1 MWKGRTIRKIVAVV
15 LAVLMTGM
23 LLTACTENKNGQQDA
38 ADAEDY
44 IKVGIVIPQTGVLTA
59 FGAGTEEM
67 TQYALDQINEA
78 GGLEV
83 DGTVKK
89 LKLFVGDSQ
98 SEPEKARQ
106 VAQQMIS
113 GQNVDVMLTSHTADT
128 TVPVS
133 EACEEAGILCLSVDT
148 PDEAWA
154 ASDHQYSYH
163 AGFNTENELLCFLD
177 AWKAAG
183 VTSGKIGVMHADDA
197 EGQAM
202 MAAITAFAAA
212 YGYEICDPGA
222 YTPGTS
228 NYSAMV
234 RRLKEKDCEIVAGV
248 MLTSDFGTFYRKL
261 KASGYMPEV
270 CTVAKAALFEED
282 VAAVGAD
289 RLCSEVWWTTEY
301 PYVSSISGESCEEIG
316 QQWLKLTK
324 DSYVSAL
331 AGYDY
336 ANVEILYQIL
346 KEAKSLDIEKLCA
359 AADTLDTETV
369 IGRVRFNEQHYSVQ
383 SLVTGQWIYN
393 EDGTWSRYI
402 IANTQVPDCS
412 VTSEFRKIK

>member
-163 AGFNTENELLCFLD
+163 AGFNTENELL
-177 AWKAAG
+177 
-183 VTSGKIGVMHADDA
+183 
-197 EGQAM
+197 
-202 MAAITAFAAA
+202 
-212 YGYEICDPGA
+212 
-222 YTPGTS
+222 
-228 NYSAMV
+228 
-234 RRLKEKDCEIVAGV
+234 
-248 MLTSDFGTFYRKL
+248 
-261 KASGYMPEV
+261 
-270 CTVAKAALFEED
+270 
-282 VAAVGAD
+282 
-289 RLCSEVWWTTEY
+289 
-301 PYVSSISGESCEEIG
+301 
-316 QQWLKLTK
+316 
-324 DSYVSAL
+324 
-331 AGYDY
+331 
-336 ANVEILYQIL
+336 
-346 KEAKSLDIEKLCA
+346 
-359 AADTLDTETV
+359 
-369 IGRVRFNEQHYSVQ
+369 
-383 SLVTGQWIYN
+383 
-393 EDGTWSRYI
+393 
-402 IANTQVPDCS
+402 
-412 VTSEFRKIK
+412 

>member
-113 GQNVDVMLTSHTADT
+113 DQNVDVMLTSHTADT

-133 EACEEAGILCLSVDT
+133 EACEEAGILCCLWIRRMKHGRHRTIST
-148 PDEAWA
+148 
-154 ASDHQYSYH
+154 
-163 AGFNTENELLCFLD
+163 
-177 AWKAAG
+177 
-183 VTSGKIGVMHADDA
+183 
-197 EGQAM
+197 
-202 MAAITAFAAA
+202 AIMRDLIQRT
-212 YGYEICDPGA
+212 
-222 YTPGTS
+222 
-228 NYSAMV
+228 N
-234 RRLKEKDCEIVAGV
+234 
-248 MLTSDFGTFYRKL
+248 
-261 KASGYMPEV
+261 
-270 CTVAKAALFEED
+270 
-282 VAAVGAD
+282 
-289 RLCSEVWWTTEY
+289 
-301 PYVSSISGESCEEIG
+301 
-316 QQWLKLTK
+316 
-324 DSYVSAL
+324 
-331 AGYDY
+331 
-336 ANVEILYQIL
+336 
-346 KEAKSLDIEKLCA
+346 
-359 AADTLDTETV
+359 
-369 IGRVRFNEQHYSVQ
+369 
-383 SLVTGQWIYN
+383 
-393 EDGTWSRYI
+393 
-402 IANTQVPDCS
+402 CS
-412 VTSEFRKIK
+412 VFWMHGKQQV

>member
-1 MWKGRTIRKIVAVV
+1 MRKGQNFGKSVAVV
-15 LAVLMTGM
+15 FLLLCIGM
-23 LLTACTENKNGQQDA
+23 FAACTGKMIGKQEMDDSENV
-38 ADAEDY
+38 

-67 TQYALDQINEA
+67 TQYALDQINKA
-78 GGLEV
+78 GGMEV

-89 LKLFVGDSQ
+89 LKLVVADSQ
-98 SEPEKARQ
+98 SDPQKAKRA
-106 VAQQMIS
+106 AQQLIS
-113 GQNVDVMLTSHTADT
+113 EQNIDVMLTSHTADT

-154 ASDHQYSYH
+154 ASEHRYSYH

-183 VTSGKIGVMHADDA
+183 VTDGKIGVMHADDA

-202 MAAITAFAAA
+202 MEAITAFAAD
-212 YGYEICDPGA
+212 YGYEVYDPGA
-222 YTPGTS
+222 YTPGTF
-228 NYSAMV
+228 NYSAIV
-234 RRLKEKDCEIVAGV
+234 RSLKDENCEVVAGV

-261 KASGYMPEV
+261 KASGYRPEV

-282 VAAVGAD
+282 VAAAGAD
-289 RLCSEVWWTTEY
+289 RLCSEVWWTPEF
-301 PYVSSISGESCEEIG
+301 PYVSSISGVNCEAIG
-316 QQWLKLTK
+316 QEWLELTG
-324 DSYVSAL
+324 DTYVSAL

-359 AADTLDTETV
+359 AADALDTETV
-369 IGRVRFNEQHYSVQ
+369 IGRIQFNEQHYSVQ
-383 SLVTGQWIYN
+383 NLVTGQWIYN

-402 IANTQVPDCS
+402 IANTQVSDCP
-412 VTSEFRKIK
+412 VTSQFN

>member
-1 MWKGRTIRKIVAVV
+1 MRKGQNFGKSVAVV
-15 LAVLMTGM
+15 FLLLCIGM
-23 LLTACTENKNGQQDA
+23 FTAYAGKTTGQQDIG
-38 ADAEDY
+38 DSENT
-44 IKVGIVIPQTGVLTA
+44 IRVGIVIPQTGVLTA

-67 TQYALDQINEA
+67 TQYALDQINES
-78 GGLEV
+78 GGVEV

-89 LKLFVGDSQ
+89 LKLVVADSQ
-98 SEPEKARQ
+98 SDPQEAKQAAKQ
-106 VAQQMIS
+106 LIS
-113 GQNVDVMLTSHTADT
+113 EQNIDVMLTSHTADT

-133 EACEEAGILCLSVDT
+133 EVCEEAGILCLSVDT

-154 ASDHQYSYH
+154 ASEHRYSYH

-183 VTSGKIGVMHADDA
+183 VTNGKISVMHADDA

-202 MAAITAFAAA
+202 MEAITAFAAS
-212 YGYEICDPGA
+212 YGYEVYDPGA

-228 NYSAMV
+228 NYSAIV
-234 RRLKEKDCEIVAGV
+234 QSLKDEECEVVAGV

-261 KASGYMPEV
+261 KASGYRPEV

-282 VAAVGAD
+282 VAAAGAD
-289 RLCSEVWWTTEY
+289 RLCSEVWWTPEY
-301 PYVSSISGESCEEIG
+301 PYVSSISGENCEEIG
-316 QQWLKLTK
+316 QQWLELTG
-324 DSYVSAL
+324 DTYVSAL

-336 ANVEILYQIL
+336 ANVEILYQVL

-359 AADTLDTETV
+359 AADALDTETV
-369 IGRVRFNEQHYSVQ
+369 IGRIQFNEQHYSVQ
-383 SLVTGQWIYN
+383 NLVTGQWIYN

-402 IANTQVPDCS
+402 IANTQVPDCPI
-412 VTSEFRKIK
+412 TSQFN

>member
-23 LLTACTENKNGQQDA
+23 LLTACTENKNGQQD

-212 YGYEICDPGA
+212 YGYEICDPG
-222 YTPGTS
+222 TS

-234 RRLKEKDCEIVAGV
+234 RRLKEEDCEIVAGV

-359 AADTLDTETV
+359 AADTLDMETV

-402 IANTQVPDCS
+402 IANTQVPDCP

>member
-1 MWKGRTIRKIVAVV
+1 MRKGRNIGKSVVVVFFLLCIGMLVACMGKTARQQDTGDSENTIR
-15 LAVLMTGM
+15 
-23 LLTACTENKNGQQDA
+23 
-38 ADAEDY
+38 
-44 IKVGIVIPQTGVLTA
+44 VGIVIPQTGVLTA
-59 FGAGTEEM
+59 LGAGTEEM

-78 GGLEV
+78 GGMEV
-83 DGTVKK
+83 DGAVKK
-89 LKLFVGDSQ
+89 LKLVVADSQ
-98 SEPEKARQ
+98 SDPQKAKQ
-106 VAQQMIS
+106 AAQQLIS
-113 GQNVDVMLTSHTADT
+113 EQNIDVMLTSHTADT

-154 ASDHQYSYH
+154 ASEHHYSYH

-183 VTSGKIGVMHADDA
+183 VTDGKIGVMHADDA

-202 MAAITAFAAA
+202 MEAITTFAAD
-212 YGYEICDPGA
+212 YGYEVYDPGA

-228 NYSAMV
+228 NYSAIV
-234 RRLKEKDCEIVAGV
+234 RSLKDENCEVVAGV

-261 KASGYMPEV
+261 KASGFLPEV

-282 VAAVGAD
+282 VAAAGAD
-289 RLCSEVWWTTEY
+289 RLCSEVWWTPEY

-316 QQWLKLTK
+316 QQWIELTG
-324 DSYVSAL
+324 DTYVSAL

-359 AADTLDTETV
+359 AADALDTETV
-369 IGRVRFNEQHYSVQ
+369 IGRIQFNEQHYSVQ
-383 SLVTGQWIYN
+383 NLVTGQWIYN

-402 IANTQVPDCS
+402 IANTQVPDCP
-412 VTSEFRKIK
+412 VTSQFN

>member
-133 EACEEAGILCLSVDT
+133 EACEEAGILCLSVWIRRMKHGRHRT
-148 PDEAWA
+148 I
-154 ASDHQYSYH
+154 S
-163 AGFNTENELLCFLD
+163 T
-177 AWKAAG
+177 
-183 VTSGKIGVMHADDA
+183 
-197 EGQAM
+197 
-202 MAAITAFAAA
+202 AIMRDLIQRT
-212 YGYEICDPGA
+212 
-222 YTPGTS
+222 
-228 NYSAMV
+228 N
-234 RRLKEKDCEIVAGV
+234 
-248 MLTSDFGTFYRKL
+248 
-261 KASGYMPEV
+261 
-270 CTVAKAALFEED
+270 
-282 VAAVGAD
+282 
-289 RLCSEVWWTTEY
+289 
-301 PYVSSISGESCEEIG
+301 
-316 QQWLKLTK
+316 
-324 DSYVSAL
+324 
-331 AGYDY
+331 
-336 ANVEILYQIL
+336 
-346 KEAKSLDIEKLCA
+346 
-359 AADTLDTETV
+359 
-369 IGRVRFNEQHYSVQ
+369 
-383 SLVTGQWIYN
+383 
-393 EDGTWSRYI
+393 
-402 IANTQVPDCS
+402 CS
-412 VTSEFRKIK
+412 VFWMHGKQQV

>member
-1 MWKGRTIRKIVAVV
+1 MWKGRTIKKIVAVV

-177 AWKAAG
+177 AWKAG

-234 RRLKEKDCEIVAGV
+234 RRLKEEDCEIVAGV

-383 SLVTGQWIYN
+383 SLVTGSITRT
-393 EDGTWSRYI
+393 ELGAAISLPIPRCR
-402 IANTQVPDCS
+402 IA
-412 VTSEFRKIK
+412 R